1 MRVNCTKA
9 AVRQRLRLLKRR
21 CICHA
26 GAYNNHKVL
35 HFQFRQF
42 CTANGASAFS
52 DGLTAHTAAKR
63 SFPDGLKAI
72 KTKNDSGNCLLKQT
86 SGCCTEDKKMEKYG
100 KFGFSGD
107 LASPP
112 RHGSAETVS
121 FAGKISAAM
130 ASAGGEIDPT
140 SAISVFLRELGAI
153 FSASSVFI
161 FESNGNGTSDNTFLW
176 SRSESGNVRMKDLP
190 DSALTDMLEAFRDG
204 DGFVISDMEAFRHD
218 RPETCEALSL
228 GGLSRVV
235 ICPLSLEGK
244 RIGFVGICDAAE
256 DLMEIC
262 MSVLPM
268 VCGCLALMIRR
279 RRDSAAAEH
288 LEKHDPLTGLL
299 NRQCFRNAVEPIVRD
314 ARSGTGRG
322 EWSILSF
329 SIPEYRTFVAAKGKY
344 EGDELLKTTAMTLRN
359 ELGTDRLAR
368 FSDDHFYAVVRSSD
382 TAALLGRI
390 HRIMPVNPI
399 SPADLRAGVHAIDG
413 SEHNAMHACDMAD
426 RSAGAGTEPETDGVT
441 GLPDVPHFLMT
452 LESFRSQQKRGVLAG
467 RWDVISVSI
476 LNFSEYNGD
485 NGFSAGDALLASLAG
500 IIRQSIGSEL
510 AARLSADRFIA
521 LVEDS
526 RAEKAVRQIAD
537 EMRAGG
543 ACRVYAGIYTLDG
556 SETDNGIA
564 LDRAGLAADAARDD
578 EGTPFRRFEPEMES
592 GWMMGSY
599 IVSHIDEAIEKGWI
613 RLCFQP
619 AIGVLSGKIA
629 AAEVL
634 TRWDDPVYG
643 LLQPGQFV
651 PALGRAMLLYKL
663 DLYVLEQVCRTWYH
677 AEKDGFESSPVSINL
692 AESDLLFPDL
702 HGRINSICGAYH
714 VPHAFIRF
722 EIPESAV
729 RRSGELVGKHIS
741 EFHRDGFEVWLD
753 NFGSGGSSLGILQEL
768 SFDLVKIDMLAMR
781 RRNDRQSA
789 VMRGIIDT
797 CKRLGVLTLAENVET
812 PEQLEFLRSSGCS
825 FAQGFLFAKPDSID
839 RLMSDRK
846 LRSRG
851 SESQKESVFY
861 RRLGHLNV
869 LDPLDPASS
878 AGTESP
884 RPVAILTSAGGRKRL
899 VYTSRQ
905 FRELF
910 LTLTGN
916 DPDCIRKRETLRNPA
931 FADLIVRL
939 AAEADS
945 SGKTV
950 SGNFSSSDFS
960 GLVSAEPVCGYE
972 GFSAY
977 FIRVSEREASVSRTE
992 AEYRLASAIG
1002 AVCDSMWE
1010 LSPDSGRWSYIF
1022 GATSGVRRLESLPAD
1037 EASAAYAAENL
1048 PEQERERFLSF
1059 VGTRDLADRL
1069 AGTPRGALNAF
1080 FHIRQN
1086 DGTYPLKR
1094 VTLSE
1099 STEGGVRHRLLSVSG
1114 NLAGWDEA
1122 FISKISG
1129 NGTVPPDIAA
1139 GTAGEEWIIEE
1150 SLWKAMSAQQKI
1162 GFFWKDRNRRFLG
1175 ANDAFLRYYGLT
1187 LHDIIGKNDE
1197 DMHWHPDPEP
1207 FKWDEESVL
1216 RDGAVITEA
1225 VGECLVDGEV
1235 RKIMASKVPV
1245 RRGGKIVG
1253 LVGYFID
1260 ITNAAALAMSFAR
1273 HSSSDKLSGLLNEN
1287 GLLRELDNAAQLFD
1301 TEGRDFGL
1309 IEFRISSLRS
1319 FRDSFGAKLYAEL
1332 VRKISSGISRK
1343 IPEGSKAAFRSG
1355 DRFDI
1360 VTECGSYADLDEIR
1374 ETVTGFLSGVH
1385 SVGDT
1390 PVTLSFDS
1398 GYALY
1403 SRYGEL
1409 SRMQDAV
1416 SRTASGN
1423 TPGSN
1428 PDHDEHVRNWVTRP
1442 EPAPAVSSDFPRL
1455 TAEEAKIRMRE
1466 LGTVFDMVRV
1476 LDVSSQAVY
1485 QVSDDG
1491 SVRKTSGMCFNLWN
1505 RGDRCENCV
1514 SAKAFAA
1521 KSREIKLEFAGSRI
1535 YIVISQYVEI
1545 DRKPYAMEAVYSLPD
1560 SSLKSEIDLYSLK
1573 NQVMEVQREAY
1584 IDEPTETRNRR
1595 YFYEQLALLQA
1606 DGVVLLDIDRL
1617 KLLNDRFGDEAGN
1630 EVLRA
1635 CARTVKS
1642 CFRENDVVCRYGGD
1656 VFAVVCHDIPQAE
1669 FIRCCRESVEET
1681 RKISIPQLE
1690 GTRATI
1696 SVGAHYGRTK
1706 VESGLLLAEH
1716 MLNIAKE
1723 KGDTFR
1729 ID

>member
-1 MRVNCTKA
+1 
-9 AVRQRLRLLKRR
+9 
-21 CICHA
+21 
-26 GAYNNHKVL
+26 
-35 HFQFRQF
+35 
-42 CTANGASAFS
+42 
-52 DGLTAHTAAKR
+52 
-63 SFPDGLKAI
+63 
-72 KTKNDSGNCLLKQT
+72 
-86 SGCCTEDKKMEKYG
+86 MEKYG

-107 LASPP
+107 QASPSGN
-112 RHGSAETVS
+112 GSAGI
-121 FAGKISAAM
+121 AGRISAAM
-130 ASAGGEIDPT
+130 ASACGEIDPT

-176 SRSESGNVRMKDLP
+176 SRSESGNVRVKNLP
-190 DSALTDMLEAFRDG
+190 DSALSDMLEAFRDG
-204 DGFVISDMEAFRHD
+204 QGFIISDMDAFRHD
-218 RPETCEALSL
+218 RPETCTALSL
-228 GGLSRVV
+228 ESLSRVV
-235 ICPLSLEGK
+235 ICPLSIEGK
-244 RIGFVGICDAAE
+244 RIGFAGICDAAE
-256 DLMEIC
+256 DLLEQC

-268 VCGCLALMIRR
+268 ICGCLSLMIRR
-279 RRDSAAAEH
+279 RRDAAAAEH

-299 NRQCFRNAVEPIVRD
+299 NRQCFRSAVEPIVRD
-314 ARSGTGRG
+314 ARLGTGKG

-359 ELGTDRLAR
+359 ELGTNRLAR
-368 FSDDHFYAVVRSSD
+368 FSDDHFYAVVKSAD
-382 TAALLGRI
+382 TGMLLGRI
-390 HRIMPVNPI
+390 HRIMPVNPM
-399 SPADLRAGVHAIDG
+399 SPADLRTGVHAIDG

-426 RSAGAGTEPETDGVT
+426 RSAGAAAEPSTDAVT
-441 GLPDVPHFLMT
+441 GLPDVPRFMMT
-452 LESFRSQQKRGVLAG
+452 LESFRNQLRRGVLACP
-467 RWDVISVSI
+467 WDVVSI
-476 LNFSEYNGD
+476 SILDFSEYNSD
-485 NGFSAGDALLASLAG
+485 NGFSAGDALLASLADA
-500 IIRQSIGSEL
+500 IRRSLGSEL

-526 RAEKAVRQIAD
+526 RAERVIGQIAD

-543 ACRVYAGIYTLDG
+543 AVRIYAGVYTLDG
-556 SETDNGIA
+556 TETDNGIA
-564 LDRAGLAADAARDD
+564 IDRAGLAAEEAKGD
-578 EGTPFRRFEPEMES
+578 ESLPVKRFEPEMES
-592 GWMMGSY
+592 GRMMGNY
-599 IVSHIDEAIEKGWI
+599 LVSHIDEAIEKGWI
-613 RLCFQP
+613 RLFYQP
-619 AIGVLSGKIA
+619 VIGVLSGKIA
-629 AAEVL
+629 GAEVL

-643 LLQPGQFV
+643 LLQPAKFI
-651 PALGRAMLLYKL
+651 PALGKAGLLYKL

-677 AEKDGFESSPVSINL
+677 AEKDGLECGPVSINL
-692 AESDLLFPDL
+692 GESDLRFPDL
-702 HGRINSICGAYH
+702 HGRINSILGAYH

-729 RRSGELVGKHIS
+729 RGSGALVGKHIS

-753 NFGSGGSSLGILQEL
+753 NFGTGGSSLGILQEL
-768 SFDLVKIDMLAMR
+768 SFSLVKIDMLAMR
-781 RRNDRQSA
+781 RRNERQSA

-797 CKRLGVLTLAENVET
+797 CKRLGVMTLAENTET

-825 FAQGFLFAKPDSID
+825 FAQGFLFAKPAPID
-839 RLMSDRK
+839 RLMSDSK

-861 RRLGHLNV
+861 RRLCSLNV
-869 LDPLDPASS
+869 LDPLNPTS
-878 AGTESP
+878 AGGAESEIP
-884 RPVAILTSAGGRKRL
+884 AAILTSAGGRKRFA
-899 VYTSRQ
+899 YASRQ

-910 LTLTGN
+910 LTLTGS
-916 DPDCIRKRETLRNPA
+916 DPDCIRKREALRNPS
-931 FADLIVRL
+931 FGDLIIRL
-939 AAEADS
+939 TAEASS
-945 SGKTV
+945 SGKTA
-950 SGNFSSSDFS
+950 SGNFSSSDFT
-960 GLVSAEPVCGYE
+960 GLVSADPVCDYE

-977 FIRVSEREASVSRTE
+977 FISVQEREASAGRSE
-992 AEYRLASAIG
+992 AEYRIASAAGGI
-1002 AVCDSMWE
+1002 CESIWE
-1010 LSPDSGRWSYIF
+1010 LSPDSGRWSYIL
-1022 GATSGVRRLESLPAD
+1022 GALSGVRRLESLPAD
-1037 EASAAYAAENL
+1037 EASSAYAAEYL
-1048 PEQERERFLSF
+1048 PEQERDRYLGF
-1059 VGTRDLADRL
+1059 VSTRDLTERL

-1080 FHIRQN
+1080 FHIRQS
-1086 DGTYPLKR
+1086 DGSYPLKR
-1094 VTLSE
+1094 VTISE
-1099 STEGGVRHRLLSVSG
+1099 STSGGVRHCLLSVSG
-1114 NLAGWDEA
+1114 NLAGWDET
-1122 FISKISG
+1122 FISRISG

-1491 SVRKTSGMCFNLWN
+1491 SVRKTSGMCFNLCN

-1584 IDEPTETRNRR
+1584 IDELTETRNRR
-1595 YFYEQLALLQA
+1595 YFYEQLAFLQA